1 MKPEKK
7 RLKEID
13 DEMVAIKEAM
23 AVAKENN
30 DLQQYQYLL
39 DTYDRYLAMQLNI
52 SDSKKDKAGN
62 KLGICKLVI
71 DLLGIL
77 VTGFVGIL
85 GIRSACQADEDNVIV
100 NQRSWNLGTEFLK
113 KLKR

>member
-13 DEMVAIKEAM
+13 DEMVAIKKAM
-23 AVAKENN
+23 TVAKENG
-30 DLQQYQYLL
+30 DLERYQYLL
-39 DTYDRYLAMQLNI
+39 DTYDRYLSMQLNI
-52 SDSKKDKAGN
+52 SDSTKDKAGN
-62 KLGICKLVI
+62 RISICKLVV

-85 GIRSACQADEDNVIV
+85 GIRSACQADENNVIV

-113 KLKR
+113 KLKK